1 MDNRQPSGGF
11 EQRITGKCGK
21 DIILN
26 TDALT
31 GKKYGC
37 LHFLEDSV
45 IASATDNQHT
55 GNVGAYTSLAVP
67 KGFIIW
73 GDFTAITLT
82 SGKCI
87 AYWW

>member
-1 MDNRQPSGGF
+1 MENRQPTGGWD
-11 EQRITGKCGK
+11 QRITGKCGK

-26 TDALT
+26 TAALT
-31 GKKYGC
+31 SKKYGC

-45 IASATDNQHT
+45 IASATDNQL
-55 GNVGAYTSLAVP
+55 GSIGSYSSLAVP
-67 KGFIIW
+67 KGFIIY

-87 AYWW
+87 AYYW

>member
-11 EQRITGKCGK
+11 DQRITGKCGK

-31 GKKYGC
+31 AKKYGA
-37 LHFLEDSV
+37 LHFTEDSV
-45 IASATDNQHT
+45 IASATDNQLGSIGSYT
-55 GNVGAYTSLAVP
+55 GLAVP
-67 KGFIIW
+67 KGFIIY

-82 SGKCI
+82 SGKCF
-87 AYWW
+87 AYYW

>member
-1 MDNRQPSGGF
+1 MDNRQPRGGF
-11 EQRITGKCGK
+11 DQRVTGKCGK

-26 TDALT
+26 TTAMT
-31 GKKYGC
+31 GKQYGC

-45 IASATDNQHT
+45 IASATDNQQT
-55 GNVGAYTSLAVP
+55 GNVGSYTSLAVP
-67 KGFIIW
+67 KGFIIY
-73 GDFTAITLT
+73 GDFSAITLT